1 MPVGYATPSCIS
13 DSLALSER
21 SFYVA
26 RTMTTKEKLLW
37 AAIVIVL
44 GGIGY
49 AGYRYLTQGKEET
62 QQAADVQPPAAPPV
76 AEPAIRNPLP
86 GGQADAGKPL
96 PALAASDAGL
106 AEELTQLF
114 GRDSVTAFLVRDNII
129 RNVVVTVDNLPR
141 QKVAVERRPVK
152 PTPGQTAVD
161 GDADAGEVTTLSVHN
176 YARYAP
182 FVKIVAA
189 TDAKQLAALYFRWY
203 ALFQQ
208 AYEDQGYPDKYFN
221 DRLVAAIDD
230 MLKAP
235 AAAGPIRLVR
245 PRVFFE
251 FADPALE
258 GRSAGQKLLIR
269 MGPENAAT
277 IKAKLRELR
286 AEVAGRS
293 G

>member
-1 MPVGYATPSCIS
+1 
-13 DSLALSER
+13 
-21 SFYVA
+21 
-26 RTMTTKEKLLW
+26 MTTKEKLLW

-44 GGIGY
+44 GGVGY
-49 AGYRYLTQGKEET
+49 AAYHYLTQGKEET
-62 QQAADVQPPAAPPV
+62 QQAAEVQPPPVPPEP
-76 AEPAIRNPLP
+76 EPAIKNPVP
-86 GGQADAGKPL
+86 GGGQADAGKPL
-96 PALAASDAGL
+96 PALAASDSGL

-114 GRDSVTAFLVRDNII
+114 GRDSVGAFLVRDNII
-129 RNVVVTVDNLPR
+129 RNVVVTVDNLAR

-161 GDADAGEVTTLSVHN
+161 GDADAGEVTTLSVQN

-182 FVKIVAA
+182 FVKVLAA
-189 TDAKQLAALYFRWY
+189 ADAKALAALYFRWY

-235 AAAGPIRLVR
+235 AVAGPVRLVR

-258 GRSAGQKLLIR
+258 ARSAGQKLLIR